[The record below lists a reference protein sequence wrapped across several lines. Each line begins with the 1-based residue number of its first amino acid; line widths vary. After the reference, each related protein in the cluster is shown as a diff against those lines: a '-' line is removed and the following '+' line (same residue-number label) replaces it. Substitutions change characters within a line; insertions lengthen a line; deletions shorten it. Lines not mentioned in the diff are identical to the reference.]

1 MVLYLFR
8 IDCHALLGRGFFVES
23 GCICFGAGTAKSR
36 VSLTF
41 ATMKK
46 YICIHGHYYQPPREN
61 AWLEVIEQQ
70 PSASPFHDWNER
82 INAECYGP
90 NAASRILNDEQR
102 IIDIV
107 NNYAQISFNIGPTL
121 MSWIAAHDTET
132 YQNILLADK
141 QSMMQHDGFGNALAQ
156 VYNHIIMPLASDR
169 DKETQVIWG
178 IADFIHRFDRK
189 PDGMWLA
196 ETAVDTATLEVLA
209 KHDIKFTI
217 LAPRQVQSIR
227 KSGEETWQPVD
238 EQSVDTTQPYLIH
251 LPSGRTIS
259 VFFYNGRI
267 ARDVAFGGLLNSG
280 KVFADAL
287 VNAFST
293 KEHPQLIHIATDG
306 ESYGHHHYRGDMA
319 LASCIRF
326 LRTNPEVQL
335 VNYAQYLA
343 MFPPQYEAR
352 IHENSSWSCVHG
364 VERWRSNCGCS
375 DGGNPGFHQKWREP
389 LRIALNWLKEQADII
404 FEQEFSAWTNNP
416 WHVRNQYISVV
427 LHRDAETIDR
437 FLKSSCHTQLTE
449 EQKIRAIRLL
459 EMQRHELLMFT
470 SCGWFFDEVSR
481 IETKQILQY
490 ADRVIQIAEHET
502 QARFYDRFM
511 QLLEMAPSNIEQ
523 YVHAAGL
530 YKTKIRPQRLTLTK
544 VGLHHAVLSLFDGG
558 LFTGFRLNY
567 KIDADFFEKITAGDL
582 VLSVGSLRLQST
594 FTYASEKLYFA
605 ALYLGQHHVI
615 GGYADAMDDDAF
627 EELFL
632 DLREAFRKSCISDM
646 TLLIHN
652 AFGNKRFNLDDVFP
666 DDREKLISGMLE
678 RDILTAEDTYRSV
691 YHRTYTLVN
700 MLRIQNKP
708 IPQLLSENTNVV
720 INADLKRWFSSNS
733 KDVFALNQLVSSA
746 LDWKVTLDQQ
756 GLGIAAAQY
765 IYRLVKELAM
775 APYDLAQLDVIS
787 QVLIR
792 LHELDVK
799 FRLWR
804 IQNAYFKIG
813 KEHIG
818 NKAFMRNIGE
828 EEYKKWL
835 LKCKAVGEQLKIRF

>member
-1 MVLYLFR
+1 MQELCISFR
-8 IDCHALLGRGFFVES
+8 EGK
-23 GCICFGAGTAKSR
+23 AKCLVTVR
-36 VSLTF
+36 F
-41 ATMKK
+41 AAMKK
-46 YICIHGHYYQPPREN
+46 YICIHGHFYQPPREN
-61 AWLEVIEQQ
+61 AWLEVVEQQ
-70 PSASPFHDWNER
+70 PSAAPFHDWNER

-90 NAASRILNDEQR
+90 NAASRVLNDEQR

-121 MSWIAAHDTET
+121 MSWIATHDPET
-132 YQNILLADK
+132 YHNILLADK
-141 QSMMQHDGFGNALAQ
+141 QSILQHDGHGNALAQ
-156 VYNHIIMPLASDR
+156 VYNHVIMPLASER
-169 DKETQVIWG
+169 DKETQVLWG
-178 IADFIHRFDRK
+178 IADFMHRFNRK
-189 PDGMWLA
+189 PEGMWLA
-196 ETAVDTATLEVLA
+196 ETAVDTATLDMLA

-217 LAPRQVQSIR
+217 LAPRQAKALR
-227 KSGEETWQPVD
+227 ASGDDTWLSVD
-238 EQSVDTTQPYLIH
+238 EQSVDTTRPYVVH
-251 LPSGRTIS
+251 LPSGRSIA

-267 ARDVAFGGLLNSG
+267 SRDVAFAGLLNSG
-280 KVFADAL
+280 KIFAEAL
-287 VNAFST
+287 VNATPSAD
-293 KEHPQLIHIATDG
+293 HAQLIHIATDG

-319 LASCIRF
+319 LASCLRF
-326 LRTNPEVQL
+326 LQSNPDVQL

-343 MFPPQYEAR
+343 MFPPQYEVR

-364 VERWRSNCGCS
+364 VERWRSNCGCT

-389 LRIALNWLKEQADII
+389 LRNALNWLKDQADVI

-416 WHVRNQYISVV
+416 WHTRNQYIAVV
-427 LHRDAETIDR
+427 LQRDAETIDR
-437 FLKSSCHTQLTE
+437 FLQNCCHVKLSG

-459 EMQRHELLMFT
+459 EMQRHAMLMFT

-502 QARFYDRFM
+502 QARFFDQFM
-511 QLLEMAPSNIEQ
+511 QLLELAPSNIEK

-530 YKTKIRPQRLTLTK
+530 YRAEIRPQRLTLTK
-544 VGLHHAVLSLFDGG
+544 VGLHHAVLSLFDSG

-567 KIDADFFEKITAGDL
+567 KIEADFFEKITAGDL

-615 GGYADAMDDDAF
+615 GGYADMMDDDKF

-632 DLREAFRKSCISDM
+632 DLRDAFRKSCISDM
-646 TLLIHN
+646 TLLIHA
-652 AFGNKRFNLDDVFP
+652 AFGSKRFTLDDVFA
-666 DDREKLISGMLE
+666 DDREKLIKGMLE
-678 RDILTAEDTYRSV
+678 RDILTAEDAYRSV

-708 IPQLLSENTNVV
+708 IPELLADNTNVV
-720 INADLKRWFSSNS
+720 INADLKRWFFTQSR
-733 KDVFALNQLVSSA
+733 DVYALDQLVTA
-746 LDWKVTLDQQ
+746 AIDWKVELDQES
-756 GLGIAAAQY
+756 LGITAAQY
-765 IYRLVKELAM
+765 VYRLVKDLSL
-775 APYDLAQLDVIS
+775 APYDFNQLDLIS
-787 QVLIR
+787 QILIR
-792 LHELDVK
+792 LHELDIK

-804 IQNAYFKIG
+804 IQNAFFKIG

-818 NKAFMRNIGE
+818 NKAFIRNIGE

-835 LKCKAVGEQLKIRF
+835 LKCKAVGEQLKIRL